1 MNIEEG
7 VRRMKRAG
15 QCLIVIPATV
25 ILLLLT
31 VGEVASFVVARGGR
45 PMDLMLFSIPLL
57 PPCFFLW
64 IAGWL
69 LWIAGWIV
77 EGFGENPD

>member
-15 QCLIVIPATV
+15 QWLIVIPATV

-64 IAGWL
+64 IPDGCFGSPDG
-69 LWIAGWIV
+69 LWKV
-77 EGFGENPD
+77 SRKNPD